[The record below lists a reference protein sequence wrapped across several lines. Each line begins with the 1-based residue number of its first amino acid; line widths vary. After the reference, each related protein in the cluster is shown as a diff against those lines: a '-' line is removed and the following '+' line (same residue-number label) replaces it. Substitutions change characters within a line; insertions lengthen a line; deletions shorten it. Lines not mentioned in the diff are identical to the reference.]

1 MTSVSATSQ
10 IGQIKAALRHA
21 SEATGT
27 DFDYLLRTAQRE
39 SSLRPDIKAQTSSAT
54 GLFQFIDQTWL
65 GTLKKSGAQFG
76 YGKFADAIERLPN
89 GRHKVTDPAMH
100 REILAL
106 RKDPKA
112 AALMAGAYTRD
123 AAVKLNSALGR
134 PPYTGELYIAH
145 FLGPGGAIKLIKA
158 AESTPDKPAAD
169 LFPRAARA
177 NRPAFYTKN
186 GAERTALQLYDKL
199 ISIYNPGK
207 ATFADVKAA
216 TDAKPVASAAAPT
229 LKPAAAETL
238 RIVPVASNFQLAS
251 HFQNIEEDPQGA
263 VPGRPFQSLFVTDG
277 PKPVVSAEVARPP
290 GPLVIIPES
299 VRADIKLRIEPA
311 GVKHGAVMLN
321 TDGQGPLNIIPQRPV
336 GLLQKHAL
344 IHNLFRADI

>member
-65 GTLKKSGAQFG
+65 GTLKKSGPQFG
-76 YGKFADAIERLPN
+76 YSKFANAIERLAD
-89 GRHKVTDPAMH
+89 GRHKVTDPAM
-100 REILAL
+100 RQEILAL

-112 AALMAGAYTRD
+112 ASLMAGAYTRD
-123 AAVKLNSALGR
+123 AAVKLTTALGR
-134 PPYTGELYIAH
+134 PPLTGELYIAH

-177 NRPAFYTKN
+177 NRPAFYTKS
-186 GAERTALQLYDKL
+186 GAERTAMQLYEKL
-199 ISIYNPGK
+199 ISIYGPGK
-207 ATFADVKAA
+207 ATFAEVKA
-216 TDAKPVASAAAPT
+216 TTEAKPVATATPT
-229 LKPAAAETL
+229 LKPAAAETP

-251 HFQNIEEDPQGA
+251 HFQNIEVYPQGA

-277 PKPVVSAEVARPP
+277 PKPVASTEVARPP

-311 GVKHGAVMLN
+311 GIKHGAVALN
-321 TDGQGPLNIIPQRPV
+321 EDGQGPLNIIPQRPV

-344 IHNLFRADI
+344 IHNLFRTDN